1 MRNISFH
8 FRHHDATPSLPRWR
22 LPICGYLL
30 GFLLTCFAVYFA
42 LLIPSVHFMWIPLC
56 LASVIVGF
64 VWGVSPALVTSLV
77 GLLAFILIV
86 FPQLGIL
93 RMNFVTAVRTLG
105 PFVGAQVILAILA
118 GQNVVKYWRMYS
130 AEQKVSTYAQELA
143 TANRHLEQNN
153 QELERANHLKDYF
166 MMRAAHELR
175 TPLTTILG
183 EVQLALRRLRKTK
196 CREEEVLLSIRHF
209 EKIEARTRVLQAL
222 IEDLM
227 EISRFHTDEQRLQLS
242 RCDFGNLCR
251 EVVENQR
258 IGSNRQIE
266 LQLPCDPVVI
276 QADDKQLAQVVVNLV
291 GNAVHY
297 ALVDTT
303 IYVCVAMTPHHM
315 LFQVHNEGPA
325 LSPEQQ
331 AHIFDPFYRT
341 SYAEAQ
347 FREGWGLGLTVSKAI
362 VERHGGRI
370 WVQSLEGEGTTFFVH
385 IPLQAEP

>member
-1 MRNISFH
+1 M
-8 FRHHDATPSLPRWR
+8 
-22 LPICGYLL
+22 
-30 GFLLTCFAVYFA
+30 
-42 LLIPSVHFMWIPLC
+42 
-56 LASVIVGF
+56 
-64 VWGVSPALVTSLV
+64 
-77 GLLAFILIV
+77 
-86 FPQLGIL
+86 
-93 RMNFVTAVRTLG
+93 
-105 PFVGAQVILAILA
+105 
-118 GQNVVKYWRMYS
+118 
-130 AEQKVSTYAQELA
+130 STYAQELA
-143 TANRHLEQNN
+143 TANRHLEQIN

-183 EVQLALRRLRKTK
+183 EAQLALRRLRKTK
-196 CREEEVLLSIRHF
+196 YREEEVFLSIRHF
-209 EKIEARTRVLQAL
+209 EKVEARARVLQAL
-222 IEDLM
+222 IEDLI
-227 EISRFHTDEQRLQLS
+227 EISRFHTDEQRLQFS

-276 QADDKQLAQVVVNLV
+276 QADDKRLALVVVNLV

-303 IYVCVAMTPHHM
+303 IHVCVDMTPHYM

-325 LSPEQQ
+325 LSQEQQ
-331 AHIFDPFYRT
+331 AHIFDPFYRA
-341 SYAEAQ
+341 SCAEAQ

-370 WVQSLEGEGTTFFVH
+370 WVKSLEGEGTTFFVH